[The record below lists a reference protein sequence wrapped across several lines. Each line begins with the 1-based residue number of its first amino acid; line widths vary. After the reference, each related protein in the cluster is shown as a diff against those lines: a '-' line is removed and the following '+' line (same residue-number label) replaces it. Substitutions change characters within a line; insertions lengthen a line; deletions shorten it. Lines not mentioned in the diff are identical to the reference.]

1 VKNLED
7 AVGDIAAA
15 SPKRPHGFLINQAF
29 ALFWTGQTVS
39 TLGAQV
45 TAFAVPLLAAITLH
59 ASSLEMGLL
68 RAAEFAPFLIFTLPA
83 GVWADLGV
91 RRRLMI
97 AANLIR
103 GAFITV
109 VPLAVFFGWLHLT
122 VLYLV
127 MFVMGSL
134 KVVFEMAYQTYIP
147 EIVERGRLVNAN
159 SKIMMSYA
167 LGQSTGPGLGGMM
180 VELLGAPMAVLA
192 DASTYFLSAIC
203 LFKIKHQEA
212 PVRRRRENIFRQI
225 VDGFGYVGA
234 ERHIRSLLC
243 LVTANN
249 FFQNALMAILVLYAT
264 RDLSIRPGVFGM
276 TVSVGG
282 IGAVMGAFGAER
294 LGRWFGPGP
303 FVIWSTIIAALAAF
317 CFPLVNSG
325 NLGGVIGLAIAYFV
339 LSAGGS
345 AVTVFAWTIRQ
356 TLTPSLMLG
365 RMNGAFRFVVTG
377 IMPFGAFFGGWLGES
392 IGIRATLIVCA
403 FGLLVASGLSRF
415 TPLQALKTLRAVDE
429 QAGNRNVKQPAQ
441 AGKHPLAQKID
452 SAGAEV
458 V

>member
-1 VKNLED
+1 MKNLGD
-7 AVGDIAAA
+7 AVGDLTAIR
-15 SPKRPHGFLINQAF
+15 PKRQQGFLINQAF

-59 ASSLEMGLL
+59 ATALEMGLL
-68 RAAEFAPFLIFTLPA
+68 RAAEFAPFLVFTLPA
-83 GVWADLGV
+83 GVCADLGI
-91 RRRLMI
+91 RRWLMI
-97 AANLIR
+97 AANLVR

-109 VPLAVFFGWLHLT
+109 VPLAVLFGWMHLG
-122 VLYLV
+122 VLYLA

-134 KVVFEMAYQTYIP
+134 KVIFEMAYQTYIP
-147 EIVERGRLVNAN
+147 EIVERDTLVNAN

-167 LGQSTGPGLGGMM
+167 LGQSTGPGLGGLM

-203 LFKIKHQEA
+203 LFKIKHRE
-212 PVRRRRENIFRQI
+212 VRARHRAGNILQQI
-225 VDGFGYVGA
+225 GDGFRYVGG
-234 ERHIRSLLC
+234 EPHIRSLLS

-264 RDLSIRPGVFGM
+264 RHLGIRPGVFGM

-303 FVIWSTIIAALAAF
+303 FVIWSTIMVALAAF
-317 CFPLVNSG
+317 CFPLVNTG
-325 NLGGVIGLAIAYFV
+325 NLAGVVALAVAYFV
-339 LSAGGS
+339 LSAGSS

-356 TLTPSLMLG
+356 TLTPSGMLG

-377 IMPFGAFFGGWLGES
+377 IMPFGAFFGGWLGEN
-392 IGIRATLIVCA
+392 IGIRATLVVCA
-403 FGLLVASGLSRF
+403 CGLLIASGLSRF
-415 TPLQALKTLRAVDE
+415 SPLQALKTLSGADESVQNQNLAARRA
-429 QAGNRNVKQPAQ
+429 
-441 AGKHPLAQKID
+441 
-452 SAGAEV
+452 
-458 V
+458 

>member
-1 VKNLED
+1 VKTLED
-7 AVGDIAAA
+7 GAGILTSAK
-15 SPKRPHGFLINQAF
+15 PKRRQAFLINHSF

-59 ASSLEMGLL
+59 ATSLQMGLL
-68 RAAEFAPFLIFTLPA
+68 RAAEFAPFLILTLPA
-83 GVWADLGV
+83 GVWADLGI
-91 RRRLMI
+91 RRWLMI

-109 VPLAVFFGWLHLT
+109 VPLAVLFGWMHLG

-134 KVVFEMAYQTYIP
+134 KVIFEMAYQTYIP
-147 EIVERGRLVNAN
+147 EIIERGKLVNAN

-167 LGQSTGPGLGGMM
+167 LGQSTGPGLGGVM

-203 LFKIKHQEA
+203 LFQIKHQE
-212 PVRRRRENIFRQI
+212 VRIRHGRENIFRQI
-225 VDGFGYVGA
+225 ADGFRCVGK
-234 ERHIRSLLC
+234 ERHIRSLLY

-249 FFQNALMAILVLYAT
+249 FFQNAVMAILVLYAT
-264 RDLSIRPGVFGM
+264 RDLSMRPGLFGV
-276 TVSVGG
+276 TVSIGG
-282 IGAVMGAFGAER
+282 IGAVLGAFGAER

-303 FVIWSTIIAALAAF
+303 FVIWSTTVVGLAAL
-317 CFPLVNSG
+317 CFPLVNTG
-325 NLGGVIGLAIAYFV
+325 NLVGVIALAVAYFV

-345 AVTVFAWTIRQ
+345 AVTVFSWTIRQ
-356 TLTPSLMLG
+356 TLTPNMMLG

-377 IMPFGAFFGGWLGES
+377 IMPFGAFFGGWLGDS
-392 IGIRATLIVCA
+392 IGIRATLAVSA
-403 FGLLVASGLSRF
+403 LGLLVVAGCIRF
-415 TPLQALKTLRAVDE
+415 SPLRTLKTLSLVDHRVGE
-429 QAGNRNVKQPAQ
+429 GIETGPIAANG
-441 AGKHPLAQKID
+441 
-452 SAGAEV
+452 
-458 V
+458 

>member
-1 VKNLED
+1 VKHLED
-7 AVGDIAAA
+7 TAGSLTAAR
-15 SPKRPHGFLINQAF
+15 PKRQNRLLINHAF
-29 ALFWTGQTVS
+29 AWFWTGQTIS

-59 ASSLEMGLL
+59 ASPFQMGLL
-68 RAAEFAPFLIFTLPA
+68 RAAEFAPFLVFTLPA

-91 RRRLMI
+91 RRWLMI
-97 AANLIR
+97 AASLVR

-109 VPLAVFFGWLHLT
+109 VPLAVFFGWMHLT

-147 EIVERGRLVNAN
+147 EIVERDRLVNAN

-167 LGQSTGPGLGGMM
+167 LGQSTGPGLGGLM

-203 LFKIKHQEA
+203 LCKIKHQE
-212 PVRRRRENIFRQI
+212 VRVRHRRENILQQI
-225 VDGFGYVGA
+225 ADGFRYVGQ

-243 LVTANN
+243 LVTVNN

-264 RDLSIRPGVFGM
+264 RELSIRPGVFGM
-276 TVSVGG
+276 AVSVGG
-282 IGAVMGAFGAER
+282 IGAVIGAFAAER

-303 FVIWSTIIAALAAF
+303 FVIWSTIMAALAAF
-317 CFPLVNSG
+317 CFPLVSTG
-325 NLGGVIGLAIAYFV
+325 NLLGVTELAVAYFV

-345 AVTVFAWTIRQ
+345 AITVFAWTIRQ
-356 TLTPSLMLG
+356 TLTPGPVLG

-403 FGLLVASGLSRF
+403 FGLFIASGLSRF
-415 TPLQALKTLRAVDE
+415 SPLQALKTLSAADE
-429 QAGNRNVKQPAQ
+429 RDFEA
-441 AGKHPLAQKID
+441 
-452 SAGAEV
+452 SGAAET
-458 V
+458 

>member
-1 VKNLED
+1 
-7 AVGDIAAA
+7 
-15 SPKRPHGFLINQAF
+15 
-29 ALFWTGQTVS
+29 
-39 TLGAQV
+39 
-45 TAFAVPLLAAITLH
+45 
-59 ASSLEMGLL
+59 MGLL
-68 RAAEFAPFLIFTLPA
+68 RAAEFAPFLVFTLPA
-83 GVWADLGV
+83 GVWADLGI
-91 RRRLMI
+91 RRWLMI
-97 AANLIR
+97 IASLVR

-109 VPLAVFFGWLHLT
+109 VPLAVLLGWMHLG

-134 KVVFEMAYQTYIP
+134 KVIFEMAYQTYIP
-147 EIVERGRLVNAN
+147 EIVKRDRLVNAN

-167 LGQSTGPGLGGMM
+167 LGQSIGPGFGGVM
-180 VELLGAPMAVLA
+180 VELLGAPLAVLA

-203 LFKIKHQEA
+203 LLRIKHQE
-212 PVRRRRENIFRQI
+212 VRVRHGRENIFRQI
-225 VDGFGYVGA
+225 ADGFRFVGE

-264 RDLSIRPGVFGM
+264 RDLSIRPGVFGV

-282 IGAVMGAFGAER
+282 LGAVMGAFGAER

-303 FVIWSTIIAALAAF
+303 FVIWSTIVAAVAAF
-317 CFPLVNSG
+317 CFPLVNTG
-325 NLGGVIGLAIAYFV
+325 NVGGVMALAAAYFV

-345 AVTVFAWTIRQ
+345 AITVFAWTIRQ

-392 IGIRATLIVCA
+392 IGIRPTLIVSA
-403 FGLLVASGLSRF
+403 LGLLVVSGLSRF
-415 TPLQALKTLRAVDE
+415 SPLHQLKTLSLEKVAVGEAVISD
-429 QAGNRNVKQPAQ
+429 
-441 AGKHPLAQKID
+441 
-452 SAGAEV
+452 
-458 V
+458 